1 MGDPDAPGGDGPS
14 GDETSAP
21 WTNKIMTTPLDAE
34 QALEDEQSGP
44 QVDENSVTI
53 PLGQGADPEQ
63 LVQPQVVNP
72 DSQGEGVSLNLAA
85 VPAGASSVGTT
96 ATDGWG
102 DAPVSRAQ
110 SLAAPRMNVGLVTF
124 AYRGLIR

>member
-1 MGDPDAPGGDGPS
+1 MGNPDSPDGPS

-21 WTNKIMTTPLDAE
+21 WTNRITTPVDAE
-34 QALEDEQSGP
+34 KALEDLESGP

-63 LVQPQVVNP
+63 LAQPQVVNADP
-72 DSQGEGVSLNLAA
+72 QGEGVGLNLAA
-85 VPAGASSVGTT
+85 LPAGMSGAGSTV
-96 ATDGWG
+96 TDGWG

-110 SLAAPRMNVGLVTF
+110 SVAAPRMNVGLVS
-124 AYRGLIR
+124 AANGAAIR